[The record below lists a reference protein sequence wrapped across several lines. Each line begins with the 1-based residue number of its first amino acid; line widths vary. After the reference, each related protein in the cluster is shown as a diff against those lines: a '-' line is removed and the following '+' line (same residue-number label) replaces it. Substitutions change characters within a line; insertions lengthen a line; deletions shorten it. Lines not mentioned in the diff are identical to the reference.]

1 MGKNLKSEIKEYQSK
16 YSDIPDGF
24 EAQVEYVINDVKLKD
39 KEITKIRESIHKLK
53 AAKWET
59 FEMVVKLEP
68 RATPRP
74 RTGKW
79 GNFYVSNAANYNN
92 LFKKFIS
99 NLPENLYPGIIS
111 TPCIM
116 EIKTYH
122 PVPSNMTRIEKIL
135 AELRL
140 IYPISKPDFDNL
152 AKTYADMVQKYLLL
166 DDSLVIQAIQKK
178 RYSCKPRIEIKFKF
192 MTKYDCKYNKRKIES
207 WTSYQASPIP
217 IKEKESII

>member
-1 MGKNLKSEIKEYQSK
+1 
-16 YSDIPDGF
+16 
-24 EAQVEYVINDVKLKD
+24 
-39 KEITKIRESIHKLK
+39 
-53 AAKWET
+53 
-59 FEMVVKLEP
+59 
-68 RATPRP
+68 
-74 RTGKW
+74 
-79 GNFYVSNAANYNN
+79 
-92 LFKKFIS
+92 
-99 NLPENLYPGIIS
+99 
-111 TPCIM
+111 M